1 MVANPNVHYT
11 NTAGESTLRVEIQLI
26 TTITSG
32 RSKTLDIAPIPT
44 RDKVF
49 YLILLYPKM
58 RMAIG
63 VQPIWTIFATMIES
77 VTKSMTMTASTM
89 VVGSCL
95 FNDSSLSGI
104 ENDTRFV

>member
-11 NTAGESTLRVEIQLI
+11 NTVGGHTQIAVIQHNIIIVFGNTKILI
-26 TTITSG
+26 Q
-32 RSKTLDIAPIPT
+32 
-44 RDKVF
+44 DKVF
-49 YLILLYPKM
+49 YLILLHPKM

-89 VVGSCL
+89 VVGS
-95 FNDSSLSGI
+95 
-104 ENDTRFV
+104 

>member
-11 NTAGESTLRVEIQLI
+11 NTVGGHTQIAVIQHITAIIFGHIKTSTPSQNMI
-26 TTITSG
+26 
-32 RSKTLDIAPIPT
+32 
-44 RDKVF
+44 F
-49 YLILLYPKM
+49 YLILLHPKM

-89 VVGSCL
+89 AVGSCL
-95 FNDSSLSGI
+95 FEYL
-104 ENDTRFV
+104 